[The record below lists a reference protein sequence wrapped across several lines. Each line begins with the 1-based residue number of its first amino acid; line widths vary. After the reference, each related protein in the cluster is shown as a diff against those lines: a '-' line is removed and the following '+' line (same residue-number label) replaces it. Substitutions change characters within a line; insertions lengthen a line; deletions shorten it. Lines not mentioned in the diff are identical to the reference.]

1 MPQVSTARLCRRRRR
16 SSQPA
21 IAGFDHDIELKS
33 IYCEPTTEEE
43 EEEEEEEE
51 VEEEEEDEE
60 EEEEEDEDEEEFAP
74 ESSMEEQEEDFDQH
88 RENWEISFGKGR
100 FDFEAL
106 TMLSPMLFTHCSPS
120 RIPEEAILSKTLQI
134 YSIKIAK
141 TKHLKWPLQV
151 YGVVAARDYVDHR
164 RNIVFFRRRIHSQ
177 TLTKKDPYLH
187 LTGPCRALMCRDPV
201 HIEFQLKVKGQSR
214 SQDRTLITRPVQM
227 YNPSW
232 HDWCYRCFSNYLCK
246 IELCFEQL
254 GWSRQATILS
264 ARVTQGSPFKH
275 GGQIVCRASPCEDD
289 PNKEIVLYDSKYG
302 TMDMMEPDVTMS
314 IDSDGYL
321 QLSRRVVS
329 VRGRLKFFIYTYSRA
344 GAIAAS
350 GRVLFKAK
358 DCQTSQATC
367 ILHNNKPSKGK
378 NTSSKVKITVA
389 WSRLV
394 RSINDI
400 GPQSF
405 DNRLLLG
412 YKDI

>member
-151 YGVVAARDYVDHR
+151 
-164 RNIVFFRRRIHSQ
+164 
-177 TLTKKDPYLH
+177 
-187 LTGPCRALMCRDPV
+187 
-201 HIEFQLKVKGQSR
+201 
-214 SQDRTLITRPVQM
+214 
-227 YNPSW
+227 
-232 HDWCYRCFSNYLCK
+232 CFSNYLCK